1 MHQTILT
8 EEKMKIRGANF

>member
-8 EEKMKIRGANF
+8 EEKMKIRGASF